1 MQSHNHRAQVTS
13 TESSG
18 WILFPPNGEIQDS
31 GPPVEYGDEELLM
44 VRQLQRWWKRNLEK
58 GKGKESVN
66 KGESGNENGIKGHTN
81 AAVNG
86 SGTSA
91 KTKIRYK
98 VRRGGGKVVNLNR

>member
-18 WILFPPNGEIQDS
+18 WILFSLDGEIQDS

-44 VRQLQRWWKRNLEK
+44 VRQLQQWWKRNLEK
-58 GKGKESVN
+58 GKGKENVN
-66 KGESGNENGIKGHTN
+66 KGGAGTENGIKGHTN

-86 SGTSA
+86 NGISA
-91 KTKIRYK
+91 KTRYK
-98 VRRGGGKVVNLNR
+98 IRRGGGKVVNLNR

>member
-18 WILFPPNGEIQDS
+18 WILFPPDSEIQDS

-58 GKGKESVN
+58 GKGKENVN
-66 KGESGNENGIKGHTN
+66 NGGAGNENGVKGHSN
-81 AAVNG
+81 VAVNG
-86 SGTSA
+86 NGTSA
-91 KTKIRYK
+91 KTRYK
-98 VRRGGGKVVNLNR
+98 MRRGGGKVVNLNR